1 MGTLSRARMAAPLF
15 LLTTFIP
22 TSAFAQLDL
31 SGSWSPVFH
40 EDQPERIP
48 GPDLVDYLGIPIN
61 AEARQWALSWD
72 PDRLT
77 LQEHQ
82 CQVHTVAYM
91 YRGPLLLRFWE
102 ERDPQTQQVVAIGNY
117 ISNYEQ
123 SRTIYMDGRQ
133 HP

>member
-1 MGTLSRARMAAPLF
+1 MLLSRVLVGC
-15 LLTTFIP
+15 LL
-22 TSAFAQLDL
+22 SGAAFAQVDFT
-31 SGSWSPVFH
+31 GIWTPVFH

-61 AEARQWALSWD
+61 DAARQWALSWD

-82 CQVHTVAYM
+82 CQVPPVAYM

-102 ERDPQTQQVVAIGNY
+102 ERDPQTQDLIAIG
-117 ISNYEQ
+117 
-123 SRTIYMDGRQ
+123 
-133 HP
+133 